1 MKVLLLGG
9 QSPSNMEW
17 VREIESSLKGKGV
30 NALSLIYRNWEM
42 GENETDVE
50 YELGKLV
57 ELIGSDSEYVI
68 FAKSIGTVI
77 TMKGCASGVL
87 NPQEAFFVGFPY
99 DAAIKAG
106 YSMGSWIGNLQ
117 VSTTILQKAGDP
129 FGSFER
135 IKDVVQNPKISVLEY
150 AREGEARDN
159 HRYEDIEYLVGL
171 IIDMKNGKQ

>member
-9 QSPSNMEW
+9 QSPSNMDW
-17 VREIESSLKGKGV
+17 IREIEGALKAKSV
-30 NALSLIYRNWEM
+30 NAVSLIYRNWRE
-42 GENETDVE
+42 GENETDVD

-87 NPQEAFFVGFPY
+87 NPQLAIFVGFPY

-117 VSTTILQKAGDP
+117 VPTTILQKAGDP
-129 FGSFER
+129 FGSYER
-135 IKDVVQNPKISVLEY
+135 IREVVQNPKISVLEY
-150 AREGEARDN
+150 AREGEVEDN
-159 HRYEDIEYLVGL
+159 HRYEDIEYLVRL
-171 IIDMKNGKQ
+171 IIKMHNGKQ